1 MQVGANQMNEQI
13 QFVKEIAR
21 RLDSAEICYM
31 FTGSIAMVFYATP
44 RMTRDIDL
52 VVQLAAADS
61 QKLIDL
67 FSDDCYIDQA
77 SVVRAIDS
85 CGMFNIISNALILK
99 ADFIVR
105 KNDEFRRLEFSRRR
119 PVTLDDCTIF
129 LVSPE
134 DLIISK
140 LLWGKDSDSELQ
152 LRDISNLLDSAI
164 GLDKEYLHFWAEKL
178 GAGNYLKKA
187 TRHE

>member
-1 MQVGANQMNEQI
+1 ME
-13 QFVKEIAR
+13 FVKDIAR
-21 RLDSAEICYM
+21 RLDSAAIEYM

-52 VVQLAAADS
+52 VVQLRPNDA
-61 QKLIDL
+61 QKLVDL
-67 FSDDCYIDQA
+67 FSADCYIDLD
-77 SVVRAIDS
+77 SVRRAVEHS
-85 CGMFNIISNALILK
+85 GMFNIISNELILK

-105 KNDEFRRLEFSRRR
+105 KNEEYRLLEFSRRQSFELENCR
-119 PVTLDDCTIF
+119 IF

-152 LRDISNLLDSAI
+152 LRDIKNLLTCVTS
-164 GLDKEYLHFWAEKL
+164 LDREYLGDWAEKL
-178 GAGNYLKKA
+178 GAAAYLQKA
-187 TRHE
+187 VAHE

>member
-1 MQVGANQMNEQI
+1 MNEQI
-13 QFVKEIAR
+13 EFVKEIAR
-21 RLDSAEICYM
+21 RLDSAGICYM

-52 VVQLAAADS
+52 VVRLAATDS

-67 FSDDCYIDQA
+67 FSDDCYIDRA
-77 SVVRAIDS
+77 SVVRAINS
-85 CGMFNIISNALILK
+85 YGMFNIISNALILK

-105 KNDEFRRLEFSRRR
+105 KNDEFRRLEFSRRQ

-152 LRDISNLLDSAI
+152 LRDIRNLLDSAT
-164 GLDKEYLHFWAEKL
+164 GLDSEYMHFWAEKL
-178 GAGNYLKKA
+178 GAGDYLKKA
-187 TRHE
+187 MRHE

>member
-1 MQVGANQMNEQI
+1 M
-13 QFVKEIAR
+13 
-21 RLDSAEICYM
+21 
-31 FTGSIAMVFYATP
+31 
-44 RMTRDIDL
+44 
-52 VVQLAAADS
+52 
-61 QKLIDL
+61 
-67 FSDDCYIDQA
+67 
-77 SVVRAIDS
+77 
-85 CGMFNIISNALILK
+85 
-99 ADFIVR
+99 
-105 KNDEFRRLEFSRRR
+105 
-119 PVTLDDCTIF
+119 TLDDCTIF